1 MSLSDLDDQVGFSIY
16 YSAQRSVLRHLAT
29 FVSFVGVDMWYV
41 VALLLAAL
49 RFNAEALE
57 ILPFFRGLDVDF
69 FLELFNE
76 VMVLMLLSSYV
87 KLLLGRLRPVY
98 AEQRK
103 IYVATGDFYSF
114 PSGHSCCTC
123 YLLRQLVILLALD
136 NSSPA
141 LARGLVFGVTVLVSW
156 ARVAKGRHYP
166 IDSIVGAGVGEFAAE
181 MVTHFG
187 FEAWGQLKF
196 AVVVVGT
203 VELFFLILS
212 PKHRTPGFNV
222 APLALF
228 MLWASAPFK
237 ISRPLGDNTEI
248 ISYPLAAFC
257 LLGVIFYPQSL
268 AQSTIMV
275 LTPSS
280 TSLARQKHE

>member
-1 MSLSDLDDQVGFSIY
+1 MGFSIY

-41 VALLLAAL
+41 VALFLAAL
-49 RFNAEALE
+49 RYHAETLD
-57 ILPFFRGLDVDF
+57 ILPLFHGLDVDF

-76 VMVLMLLSSYV
+76 VMVLMLLASYV

-98 AEQRK
+98 AEQQK

-114 PSGHSCCTC
+114 PSGHSFCTC
-123 YLLRQLVILLALD
+123 FLLRQLVILLALEVW
-136 NSSPA
+136 SPTI
-141 LARGLVFGVTVLVSW
+141 ARCLVFGATVLVSW

-166 IDSIVGAGVGEFAAE
+166 IDAIVGAGLGEFAAE

-187 FEAWGQLKF
+187 FQAWGQLKLVV
-196 AVVVVGT
+196 AVVATGEFFVLV
-203 VELFFLILS
+203 LF

-228 MLWASAPFK
+228 VLWASAPFK
-237 ISRPLGDNTEI
+237 ITKPVGENTEMV
-248 ISYPLAAFC
+248 SYPLAALC
-257 LLGVIFYPQSL
+257 LVRVIFYPQTL
-268 AQSTIMV
+268 ARTTMMA